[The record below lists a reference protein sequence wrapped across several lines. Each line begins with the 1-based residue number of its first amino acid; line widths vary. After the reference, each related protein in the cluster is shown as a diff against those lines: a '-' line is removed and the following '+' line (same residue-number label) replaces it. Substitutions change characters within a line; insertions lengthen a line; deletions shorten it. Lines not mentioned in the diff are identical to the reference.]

1 MSIASRSVA
10 PRPAAVAAVAFPIL
24 ACGLALFAGG
34 CGKRAAPEQEAA
46 GKAAF
51 ATIQTVFQ
59 HPRCANCHIP
69 GDGPLVSD
77 LKVPHPM
84 GVVRG
89 PEGHG
94 ALGLPCASC
103 HGEKNSPASYGPHA
117 PPGAP
122 HWGLPPPDRKMAWIG
137 LSPKATCEMVKDRK
151 SNGDRD
157 LAALLKHVSDDKLVL
172 WGWAPGGER
181 APVSVPH
188 DELVAAFKT
197 WVDAGGPCP
206 DA

>member
-1 MSIASRSVA
+1 MRILASIESHIGFRLGLHVALALGAVVSIA
-10 PRPAAVAAVAFPIL
+10 
-24 ACGLALFAGG
+24 G
-34 CGKRAAPEQEAA
+34 CQAQAAPEREQA

-51 ATIQTVFQ
+51 ATIHAVFQ

-69 GDGPLVSD
+69 GDGPLVAD
-77 LKVPHPM
+77 DGMPHPM
-84 GVVRG
+84 GVARG

-94 ALGLPCASC
+94 AVGLPCASC
-103 HGEKNSPASYGPHA
+103 HGDKNSPISYGPHA

-122 HWGLPPPDRKMAWIG
+122 HWGLPPPDKKMAWIG

-151 SNGDRD
+151 RNGNRD
-157 LAALLKHVSDDKLVL
+157 LAALLKHVSEDKLVL
-172 WGWAPGGER
+172 WGWSPGGER
-181 APVSVPH
+181 APVPVPH
-188 DELVAAFKT
+188 DQLVAAFKT